1 MSDDPSVPGDVG
13 AMADELGKNDKVPQ
27 ATELVRLAETNY
39 RFAIADD
46 GRCFAVELNGPNLA
60 RPLRG
65 TDGLRQE
72 LSKAYYRD
80 HKRAPSSSALADA
93 LTVIE
98 GIAADADREPL
109 ALRVARHGAGI
120 VLDLGGAD
128 GAVVFV
134 DSTGWRII
142 ERSPVVF
149 RRTELTKALPTPERG
164 GVVTELEQVLN
175 VHDASWPL
183 LVGWLVATFIP
194 EIPHP
199 MLLLTGEQGTGKS
212 TAADLIGTTIDP
224 SAAPLQAPPSDVPGW
239 VMTAQGAWV
248 VAVDNLSGVPAWLSD
263 ALCRAVTGDG
273 LVKRTLYSDSSL
285 TVVTFRRCIVLTAID
300 AGALRGDLAERL
312 LTVELERIDPT
323 ERRADAE
330 LRAAFTRAHP
340 RVLGALLDLVAQV
353 LARLDNVQVNELP
366 RMADFA
372 RVLAAVDE
380 VRGTD
385 SLSTYLSIGDRLAA
399 DVVAADQVA
408 TAVVEL
414 MTERDNWTGQASTLL
429 ELLTER
435 TFGDRHPGRDWPKTA
450 HGLSGRLRKTA
461 TVLRPLGVDVVFH
474 PRSGTQ
480 RPIELTKTERVGETA
495 SQASQASHMA
505 ADQGLFDDAPRDAR
519 DARDAQRHSQ
529 ATRASQR
536 EMDPD
541 QGLCGTDDARDARDA
556 LFASLSLLESHAGGA
571 TAPLTMSASVSTAPA
586 AERCSDD
593 TNHTTPHERFRP

>member
-1 MSDDPSVPGDVG
+1 MSDDTTDVPGDVAG
-13 AMADELGKNDKVPQ
+13 MAEHIGKDDKVPQ
-27 ATELVRLAETNY
+27 ATELVKLAETNY

-46 GRCFAVELNGPNLA
+46 GRCFAVELNGPNIA

-109 ALRVARHGAGI
+109 ALRVARHGAGV

-128 GAVVFV
+128 GACVLV
-134 DSTGWRII
+134 DPTGWRIE

-164 GVVTELEQVLN
+164 GDVSELEQVLN

-183 LVGWLVATFIP
+183 LVGWMVASLVP

-199 MLLLTGEQGTGKS
+199 MMLLTGVQGTGKT
-212 TAADLIGTTIDP
+212 TAADLIGTTVDP
-224 SAAPLQAPPSDVPGW
+224 SAAPVQAPPSDVPGW

-248 VAVDNLSGVPAWLSD
+248 VAIDNLSGVPAWLSD

-285 TVVTFRRCIVLTAID
+285 TVVTFRRCIILTAID

-323 ERRADAE
+323 KRRADAE
-330 LRAAFTRAHP
+330 LRAAFARAHP

-353 LARLDNVQVNELP
+353 LARLDTVQVDELP

-380 VRGTD
+380 VRGTS
-385 SLSTYLSIGDRLAA
+385 SLQTYLSIGDRLAA

-414 MTERDNWTGQASTLL
+414 MTERDTWTGQASHLL

-450 HGLSGRLRKTA
+450 HGLSGQLRKTA
-461 TVLRPLGVDVVFH
+461 TVLRQLGVVVVFH

-480 RPIELTKTERVGETA
+480 RPIELTRTEKVGETA
-495 SQASQASHMA
+495 SRASSASHTP
-505 ADQGLFDDAPRDAR
+505 ADHRFSDDGPRDAL
-519 DARDAQRHSQ
+519 DSGDAQ
-529 ATRASQR
+529 
-536 EMDPD
+536 
-541 QGLCGTDDARDARDA
+541 C
-556 LFASLSLLESHAGGA
+556 
-571 TAPLTMSASVSTAPA
+571 
-586 AERCSDD
+586 
-593 TNHTTPHERFRP
+593 HTP